1 MSWTLQPLLDFLCGR
16 ATKRRKDEEL
26 RLKISAY
33 SWGIHPQAVY
43 IFHPYLFIYPPSL
56 SISNMTTDTQ
66 GILQEFEQSQP
77 IIKSQLY
84 QSHNN
89 GNNEQQTAGVKGNFD
104 PNQAFAL
111 VTAIKT
117 DLEQAGDA
125 VKAESLEKV
134 HQLEKWALELQ
145 RRLQANL
152 AVATEQYF
160 QRERQWLL
168 TIASQMRQAANIDTI
183 FREIIHEIQQ
193 HLRVDRTLIYR
204 FESDNE
210 GVVLSEA
217 IVNGYTPSLSKSLP
231 AIAFG
236 AENRLDYQQKQQVA
250 LNDISVLNP
259 YQLQLLTQ
267 FQVTASLSLPIL
279 LDKEVWGLLVV
290 QQCSGSRQWQEAEIC
305 LLYQIVTELMLI
317 LQSTEL
323 RSQLQKQ
330 TDWERS
336 ITKIVAR
343 ILQVQDETTIFRIAT
358 QEARNLLNCDRVA
371 VYRFDSNWGGKFVAE
386 SVAGAWVPLVGPEIK
401 TIWDDTYL
409 QETQG
414 GRYRNQQVF
423 VVDDIYKVDLSPCH
437 LEILEQFQAKAFVI
451 APIFF
456 RGKLWGLLA
465 AYNNNA
471 PRQWQEAEVNTLKQ
485 IGMQV
490 GVSLQQAESTEQL
503 AKSLERERAIAKIV
517 EQIRQSSDSQSI
529 INTTV
534 REVRRFLNADRV
546 AVFQFDPHSDCNHGQ
561 IIAEDVRAG
570 FTSAL
575 QAKIHDPCFGKYYDQ
590 YRQGRYWAASD
601 IHNIGL
607 TECHLAMLSQFQVRA
622 NLVVPLLNGE
632 QLWGL
637 LCVHQ
642 CSDPRQWQE
651 TEIQFIQ
658 QIAAQFTVARRQ
670 KEYTEQLAKA
680 AERERA
686 VARVIDKIRTSLDI
700 DAIFKAITQDVRR
713 LLDVER
719 ITIYKFRPDYFG
731 DFLVESESGGWPKL
745 VGSGWE
751 DAYLNEH
758 QGGRFRNK
766 EPFVADDIYN
776 AGLDPCH
783 VEALEYFGVK
793 SCAVVAIVQ
802 GEKLWGLLSAFQH
815 SGVRHWEEN
824 EVKLM
829 MQIGDQIGLALQRAE
844 YLQQLQEQSTQ
855 LAKAAERE
863 RAAAKVIDKI
873 RKTLDI
879 KTIFKT
885 TTQEVRELLQA
896 ERVVVYRF
904 EPDWSGKFVAES
916 VSSGWTALMQEQ
928 FENPILREN
937 ISECSVKILGKE
949 RATVTDTYLQET
961 QGGSYAKGTNF
972 RVVNDIYQG
981 GFSPCYIEMLERYQV
996 RAYVIVPIFQ
1006 GEKLWGL
1013 LAAYQN
1019 SSSRN
1024 WEEAEVNL
1032 MTQIGGQLGVAL
1044 QQAEYLQQLQEQ
1056 STQLTKAAELE
1067 RATAKVIDKIRN
1079 TSNIDAIF
1087 KATTQDVRKLL
1098 DVERITIYK
1107 FRPDY
1112 FGDFLVESESGGWP
1126 KLVGSAWEDPYLQE
1140 HQGGRFR
1147 NNEPLVVDDIYNAGL
1162 TDCHVEA
1169 LELFGVKACMV
1180 VAIMQGQKLWGLLS
1194 AFQHSGSRHWE
1205 EAELRLMMQIGGQL
1219 GVALRQAEY
1228 IEELRVQSER
1238 LTKSVER
1245 GTIYSK
1251 LVYRLGLALIQ
1262 ENFSLDR
1269 VLQMA
1274 LQELRRQLQTD
1285 RVAIYRFHP
1294 DWSGEFV
1301 LEDVGSNWVKL
1312 VGSDLT
1318 KVEDTYLQESKGGR
1332 YRHKQ
1337 TFSVDN
1343 IYTVGHDECHIQL
1356 LEQWQVK
1363 AYIIAPIFK
1372 GEQLWGLLGAYQNDA
1387 PRHWEEIDINLLAQV
1402 GVQLGLALQQAEYLE
1417 QMRTQSQQ
1425 LTEAAIREK
1434 TAKEKLQEEVIQLLT
1449 AVRPGLK
1456 GDLTVRVPVS
1466 ETEVGTVADV
1476 YNNILRSLRRIVMQ
1490 VQTASRQ
1497 VAETSQN
1504 SEASIVGLA
1513 DQAQQQF
1520 LALSQALE
1528 QIQTMV
1534 NSTLAVQTSAQ
1545 QVEAAIQEANQTVR
1559 EGDATM
1565 NRTVNGIVNIR
1576 ETVAETNKRLTRLSE
1591 SSQKVSKVVNL
1602 ISNFTT
1608 QTQILALNAAIEA
1621 TRAGEYGRGFGVV
1634 ADEVRTLA
1642 RQSAE
1647 AATEIEQLVQEI
1659 QVGTAEVAVA
1669 LEKGIQEVAQGTAMV
1684 HDTRHNLNAIVQATS
1699 HISQLVEGIIQA
1711 TQSQTQQFQ
1720 LVTQTMTEVAKIA
1733 NKTSEDSM
1741 EMSTSF
1747 KELLAMAQ
1755 SLQSS
1760 ADQFKVD

>member
-1 MSWTLQPLLDFLCGR
+1 
-16 ATKRRKDEEL
+16 
-26 RLKISAY
+26 
-33 SWGIHPQAVY
+33 
-43 IFHPYLFIYPPSL
+43 
-56 SISNMTTDTQ
+56 MTTDTQ
-66 GILQEFEQSQP
+66 GILQEFEQSQQ
-77 IIKSQLY
+77 IIESQLD
-84 QSHNN
+84 QSHSN
-89 GNNEQQTAGVKGNFD
+89 GNNQQEIAGVKGNFD
-104 PNQAFAL
+104 PKQAFAL

-125 VKAESLEKV
+125 IKPESLEKV
-134 HQLEKWALELQ
+134 HQLEKWADELQ

-168 TIASQMRQAANIDTI
+168 TIASRMRQAVNIDPI
-183 FREIIHEIQQ
+183 LNGIVHEICQ
-193 HLRVDRTLIYR
+193 HLLVDRALIYR

-210 GVVLSEA
+210 GVVLAEA
-217 IVNGYTPSLSKSLP
+217 MVNGYTPSLSKSLP

-236 AENRLDYQQKQQVA
+236 AKNRLDYQQQVA
-250 LNDISVLNP
+250 LDDISALSP
-259 YQLQLLTQ
+259 YQLQLLQQ

-290 QQCSGSRQWQEAEIC
+290 QQCSGSRQWQEAEIS
-305 LLYQIVTELMLI
+305 LLYQIVTELMLT

-330 TDWERS
+330 ADWERS

-343 ILQVQDETTIFRIAT
+343 ILQAQDEPTIFRIAT

-371 VYRFDSNWGGKFVAE
+371 VYKFDSNWGGEFVAE
-386 SVAGAWVPLVGPEIK
+386 SAASGWVALVGPEIK
-401 TIWDDTYL
+401 TIWDDTFL

-423 VVDDIYKVDLSPCH
+423 IVDDIYKVALSPCH
-437 LEILEQFQAKAFVI
+437 LDMLEQFQAKAFVI

-465 AYNNNA
+465 AYQNKA
-471 PRQWQEAEVNTLKQ
+471 PRQWQEAEVSALKQ
-485 IGMQV
+485 VGLQV
-490 GVSLQQAESTEQL
+490 GVSLQQAESTLAL
-503 AKSLERERAIAKIV
+503 AKSLEREQAIAKIV
-517 EQIRQSSDSQSI
+517 EQIRQSSDSQNI

-546 AVFQFDPHSDCNHGQ
+546 VVFLFDLNSAYNKGQ

-575 QAKIHDPCFGKYYDQ
+575 QAKIEDHCFGKYYDK

-601 IHNIGL
+601 IYNIGL
-607 TECHLAMLSQFQVRA
+607 TDCHIAILSQFQVRA
-622 NLVVPLLNGE
+622 NLVMPLLNGE
-632 QLWGL
+632 ELWGL

-658 QIAAQFTVARRQ
+658 QIAAQFTVARQQ

-686 VARVIDKIRTSLDI
+686 VARVIDKIRISLDI
-700 DAIFKAITQDVRR
+700 DTIFKAITQDVRR
-713 LLDVER
+713 LLNVER

-731 DFLVESESGGWPKL
+731 DFIVESESGGWPKL

-751 DAYLNEH
+751 DPYLNEH

-776 AGLDPCH
+776 AGLDACH
-783 VEALEYFGVK
+783 VEALEQFGVK
-793 SCAVVAIVQ
+793 SCAVVAIMQ

-829 MQIGDQIGLALQRAE
+829 TQIGNQIGLALERAE
-844 YLQQLQEQSTQ
+844 YLQQLQEQSSQ
-855 LAKAAERE
+855 LAKVAERE

-904 EPDWSGKFVAES
+904 EPDWSGEFVAES
-916 VSSGWTALMQEQ
+916 VSIGWTALMQEQ

-937 ISECSVKILGKE
+937 ISECSAKILGKGS
-949 RATVTDTYLQET
+949 VTDTYLQET
-961 QGGSYAKGTNF
+961 QGGPYAKGTSF
-972 RVVNDIYQG
+972 RVVDDIYQA
-981 GFSPCYIEMLERYQV
+981 GFSRCYIEMLERYQAK
-996 RAYVIVPIFQ
+996 AYVIVPILQ

-1013 LAAYQN
+1013 LAAFQN
-1019 SSSRN
+1019 SGSRD

-1056 STQLTKAAELE
+1056 SSRLAKAAELE

-1079 TSNIDAIF
+1079 TNDIDAIF

-1112 FGDFLVESESGGWP
+1112 FGDFLVESESGGFP

-1147 NNEPLVVDDIYNAGL
+1147 NNEPLVADDIYNAGL

-1169 LELFGVKACMV
+1169 LEYFGAKACMV
-1180 VAIMQGQKLWGLLS
+1180 VAIMQRQKLWGLLS

-1205 EAELRLMMQIGGQL
+1205 EAEVRLMMQIGGQL
-1219 GVALRQAEY
+1219 GVALQQAEY
-1228 IEELRVQSER
+1228 IKELRVQSER
-1238 LTKSVER
+1238 LAKSVER

-1251 LVYRLGLALIQ
+1251 LVYRLGYALIQ
-1262 ENFSLDR
+1262 ENFALDR

-1285 RVAIYRFHP
+1285 RTVIFRFHP
-1294 DWSGEFV
+1294 DWSGEFF
-1301 LEDVGSNWVKL
+1301 LEDVGSDWAKL
-1312 VGSDLT
+1312 VGSDLAQ
-1318 KVEDTYLQESKGGR
+1318 VEDTYLQESKGGR

-1363 AYIIAPIFK
+1363 AYMIAPIFK

-1387 PRHWEEIDINLLAQV
+1387 PRHWEQIDINLLAQV

-1417 QMRTQSQQ
+1417 QLRTQSQQ
-1425 LTEAAIREK
+1425 LTESATREK
-1434 TAKEKLQEEVIQLLT
+1434 TAKEKLQQEVIQLLT

-1456 GDLTVRVPVS
+1456 GDLTIRVPVS
-1466 ETEVGTVADV
+1466 ESEVGTVADV
-1476 YNNILRSLRRIVMQ
+1476 YNNILRSLRRIVTQ
-1490 VQTASRQ
+1490 VQIASRQ
-1497 VAETSQN
+1497 VAETSQH

-1534 NSTLAVQTSAQ
+1534 NSTLAVETSAQ
-1545 QVEAAIQEANQTVR
+1545 QVEAAIQAANQTVR
-1559 EGDATM
+1559 EGDAAM

-1659 QVGTAEVAVA
+1659 QEGTAEVAIA

-1699 HISQLVEGIIQA
+1699 QISELVEGITQS

-1741 EMSTSF
+1741 EMSNSF
-1747 KELLAMAQ
+1747 KELLATAQ
-1755 SLQSS
+1755 SLQTS

>member
-1 MSWTLQPLLDFLCGR
+1 MLQASLNILCGK
-16 ATKRRKDEEL
+16 ATKKLKDEDL
-26 RLKISAY
+26 RLKFSSYPLLIRPESIY
-33 SWGIHPQAVY
+33 ILHPEDLR
-43 IFHPYLFIYPPSL
+43 PLL
-56 SISNMTTDTQ
+56 SISDMTIDAQ
-66 GILQEFEQSQP
+66 GIVQEFEQSEEIIQSQP
-77 IIKSQLY
+77 QIEQLH
-84 QSHNN
+84 SNS
-89 GNNEQQTAGVKGNFD
+89 NNEQETGEGKDNLDQ
-104 PNQAFAL
+104 NQAFAVL

-117 DLEQAGDA
+117 ELEQAGDA
-125 VKAESLEKV
+125 VKSESLEKV
-134 HQLEKWALELQ
+134 YQLEKWADEFQ
-145 RRLQANL
+145 RRLKANL
-152 AVATEQYF
+152 TIATEQYF

-168 TIASQMRQAANIDTI
+168 TIASRMRHAVNIDTI
-183 FREIIHEIQQ
+183 FREIVHEIQQ
-193 HLRVDRTLIYR
+193 HLQVDRTLIYR

-210 GVVLSEA
+210 GAVLTEA
-217 IVNGYTPSLSKSLP
+217 LVNGYTPSFSKKLG

-236 AENRLDYQQKQQVA
+236 AENRQDYQQQQPVA
-250 LNDISVLNP
+250 LDDISAVSP
-259 YQLQLLTQ
+259 YQLQLLKQ
-267 FQVTASLSLPIL
+267 FQVTASLSLPIF

-290 QQCSGSRQWQEAEIC
+290 QQCSGSRQWQEAEIS
-305 LLYQIVTELMLI
+305 LLYQIVTELTLT

-330 TDWERS
+330 ADWERS
-336 ITKIVAR
+336 ITKIIAR
-343 ILQVQDETTIFRIAT
+343 ILQAKDETTIFRIAT
-358 QEARNLLNCDRVA
+358 QETRNLLNCDRMA
-371 VYRFDSNWGGKFVAE
+371 VYQFNSDWGGEFVAE
-386 SVAGAWVPLVGPEIK
+386 SVASGWVSLVGPEIK

-414 GRYRNQQVF
+414 GRYRNQQEF
-423 VVDDIYKVDLSPCH
+423 VVDDIYKVGLSPCH
-437 LEILEQFQAKAFVI
+437 LEILEQFQVKAFVI

-465 AYNNNA
+465 AYQNSA
-471 PRQWQEAEVNTLKQ
+471 PRQWKEAEISALKQ

-490 GVSLQQAESTEQL
+490 GVSLQQAKSTEEL

-529 INTTV
+529 MNTTV
-534 REVRRFLNADRV
+534 REIRRFLDADRV
-546 AVFQFDPHSDCNHGQ
+546 AVFQFDPNSDYNNGQ
-561 IIAEDVRAG
+561 IIAEDVRAV

-575 QAKIHDPCFGKYYDQ
+575 QAKIHDRCFGKYYNQ

-601 IHNIGL
+601 IYNIGL
-607 TECHLAMLSQFQVRA
+607 TDCHIAMLAQFQVRA
-622 NLVVPLLNGE
+622 NLVVPLLNRDE
-632 QLWGL
+632 LWGL

-642 CSDPRQWQE
+642 CSDSRHWQE

-686 VARVIDKIRTSLDI
+686 VGRVIDKIRTSLDI

-731 DFLVESESGGWPKL
+731 DFIAESESGGWPKL

-751 DAYLNEH
+751 DPYLNEH

-766 EPFVADDIYN
+766 EPFVVDDIYN

-783 VEALEYFGVK
+783 IEALEYFGVK
-793 SCAVVAIVQ
+793 SCAVVAIMQ

-815 SGVRHWEEN
+815 SSSHHWEEN

-829 MQIGDQIGLALQRAE
+829 VQIGNQIGLALQRAE
-844 YLQQLQEQSTQ
+844 YLQQLQEQTNQ
-855 LAKAAERE
+855 LAKVAERE
-863 RAAAKVIDKI
+863 RTAATVIDKI

-904 EPDWSGKFVAES
+904 EPDWSGEFVAES
-916 VSSGWTALMQEQ
+916 VSSSWTALMQEQ
-928 FENPILREN
+928 FENPILQEN
-937 ISECSVKILGKE
+937 ISECSAKILGTGKVS
-949 RATVTDTYLQET
+949 VTDTYLQET
-961 QGGSYAKGTNF
+961 QGGLYAKGTNF
-972 RVVNDIYQG
+972 RVVNDIYLA
-981 GFSPCYIEMLERYQV
+981 GFSRCYIEILERYQA
-996 RAYVIVPIFQ
+996 RAYVIVPIIQ

-1019 SSSRN
+1019 SSPRN

-1032 MTQIGGQLGVAL
+1032 MTQIGGQLGMAL
-1044 QQAEYLQQLQEQ
+1044 QQAEYVQLLQEQ
-1056 STQLTKAAELE
+1056 STQLAKVAELE

-1079 TSNIDAIF
+1079 TNDIDVIF

-1098 DVERITIYK
+1098 GVERITIYK

-1112 FGDFLVESESGGWP
+1112 FGDFLIESESGGFP

-1140 HQGGRFR
+1140 HQGGRFL

-1169 LELFGVKACMV
+1169 LEYFGAKACIV
-1180 VAIMQGQKLWGLLS
+1180 VSIMQGQKLWGLLS

-1205 EAELRLMMQIGGQL
+1205 ESEVRLMMQIGAQL
-1219 GVALRQAEY
+1219 GVALQQAEY
-1228 IEELRVQSER
+1228 IEELRIQSER
-1238 LTKSVER
+1238 LAKSLER

-1251 LVYRLGLALIQ
+1251 LVYKLGLALIQ
-1262 ENFSLDR
+1262 ENFSVDR

-1274 LQELRRQLQTD
+1274 LQELRKQLQTD

-1301 LEDVGSNWVKL
+1301 LEDVSRDWVKL
-1312 VGSDLT
+1312 VGTLQSD
-1318 KVEDTYLQESKGGR
+1318 VEDTYLQETQGGR
-1332 YRHKQ
+1332 YRRKE
-1337 TFSVDN
+1337 TLRVDN
-1343 IYTVGHDECHIQL
+1343 IYTVGYDECHIQL
-1356 LEQWQVK
+1356 LEEWQAK
-1363 AYIIAPIFK
+1363 AYMIAPIFK
-1372 GEQLWGLLGAYQNDA
+1372 GDQLWGLLGAYQNDA
-1387 PRHWEEIDINLLAQV
+1387 PRQWEQIDVNLLAQV
-1402 GVQLGLALQQAEYLE
+1402 GVQIGLALQQAEYLE
-1417 QMRTQSQQ
+1417 QMRSQSQE
-1425 LTEAAIREK
+1425 LTEAATREK

-1449 AVRPGLK
+1449 AVRPALL
-1456 GDLTVRVPVS
+1456 GDLTVRAPVT

-1476 YNNILRSLRRIVMQ
+1476 YNNTLHSLRQIVMQ
-1490 VQTASRQ
+1490 VQTASRKVAQ
-1497 VAETSQN
+1497 TSQESESSVAE
-1504 SEASIVGLA
+1504 LA
-1513 DQAQQQF
+1513 KEAQQQYQ
-1520 LALSQALE
+1520 ALSLALE
-1528 QIQTMV
+1528 QIQTMA
-1534 NSTLAVQTSAQ
+1534 NSTLAVGTNAQ
-1545 QVEAAIQEANQTVR
+1545 QVETAVQEANQTVH
-1559 EGDATM
+1559 EGDAAM
-1565 NRTVNGIVNIR
+1565 NRTVDGIVNIR
-1576 ETVAETNKRLTRLSE
+1576 ETVAETSKRLTRLSE

-1659 QVGTAEVAVA
+1659 QQGTAEVAVA

-1684 HDTRHNLNAIVQATS
+1684 HDARQNLNAIVEATTE
-1699 HISQLVEGIIQA
+1699 ISQLVEGITQA
-1711 TQSQTQQFQ
+1711 TQLQTEEFHQ
-1720 LVTQTMTEVAKIA
+1720 VTKTMAEVAKIA
-1733 NKTSEDSM
+1733 NKTSENSI

-1747 KELLAMAQ
+1747 QELLAMAQ
-1755 SLQSS
+1755 QLQTS
-1760 ADQFKVD
+1760 ADQFKVN